1 MRSPFATKG
10 FARPHESFDLEVIP
24 PDERVRIRDTSS
36 VPFRWVCSLDI
47 TRGSTLSRGSGLL
60 IGPRHVLTAAH
71 NIYEADGTRPDSV
84 YAAPARNEADLPFG
98 RFKAVAYTTT
108 SRYLTQP
115 TPGSP
120 FDFALVTL
128 ESDASA
134 VRSKAIGGAQ
144 LGHWSSGANG
154 HLTDLQPLDSRFVSG
169 RPVTVCGFPGDKCD
183 GEACDPVRGWKRE
196 QQANTMWSHFGSAS
210 FTAGLPGTILYAAD
224 TSPGQ
229 SGSPVWIRF
238 TTGRRSLVGVH
249 VSTNRVTS
257 ADTGRTT
264 ITANR
269 GVLLDRDVLSLVR
282 GWIGRA

>member
-1 MRSPFATKG
+1 MY
-10 FARPHESFDLEVIP
+10 V
-24 PDERVRIRDTSS
+24 
-36 VPFRWVCSLDI
+36 
-47 TRGSTLSRGSGLL
+47 
-60 IGPRHVLTAAH
+60 
-71 NIYEADGTRPDSV
+71 
-84 YAAPARNEADLPFG
+84 APARNGADLPFG
-98 RFKAVAYTTT
+98 RIKAVAYTTT

-115 TPGSP
+115 TPGSR

-128 ESDASA
+128 ESDASTL
-134 VRSKAIGGAQ
+134 RSKAIGGAQ
-144 LGHWSSGANG
+144 LGHWSSAANG

-183 GEACDPVRGWKRE
+183 GETCDPVRGWKRE

-210 FTAGLPGTILYAAD
+210 FTAGLPGTILYTAD

-249 VSTNRVTS
+249 VSTNRVTN
-257 ADTGRTT
+257 ANTGRTT

-282 GWIGRA
+282 GWMGRA

>member
-1 MRSPFATKG
+1 MRSPFAT
-10 FARPHESFDLEVIP
+10 ESFASPQTSADYEVIP

-36 VPFRWVCSLDI
+36 VPFRWVCSLDV

-71 NIYEADGTRPDSV
+71 NIYDTRGAGPDSV
-84 YAAPARNEADLPFG
+84 YVAPARNGADHPFG
-98 RFKAVAYTTT
+98 RIKAVAYTTS

-115 TPGSP
+115 TAGSR

-134 VRSKAIGGAQ
+134 IRSRAIGGAR
-144 LGHWSSGANG
+144 LGHWSSP
-154 HLTDLQPLDSRFVSG
+154 TDGLQTNLQPLDSGFLSG

-183 GEACDPVRGWKRE
+183 GEACDPTRGWKRE

-210 FTAGLPGTILYAAD
+210 FTAGLPGIVLYTAD

-229 SGSPVWIRF
+229 SGSPVWMRF

-249 VSTNRVTS
+249 VSTNRVVN
-257 ADTGRTT
+257 ADTGQTT
-264 ITANR
+264 VTANR
-269 GVLLDRDVLSLVR
+269 GVLLDRDTLSLVR
-282 GWIGRA
+282 EWMGG